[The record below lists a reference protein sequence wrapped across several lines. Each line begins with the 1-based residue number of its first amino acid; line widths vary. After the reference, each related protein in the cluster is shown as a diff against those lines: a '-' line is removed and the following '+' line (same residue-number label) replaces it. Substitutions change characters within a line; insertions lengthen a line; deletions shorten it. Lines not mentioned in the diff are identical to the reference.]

1 MDECQ
6 FFDKKRLEQLHRREE
21 QAFVEAKEKDLLPA
35 DLTNY
40 EASASP
46 ASKQTPLWL

>member
-6 FFDKKRLEQLHRREE
+6 FYDKKRLEQLHRREE
-21 QAFVEAKEKDLLPA
+21 QLFVEAKEKNELPA

-40 EASASP
+40 EVRFFFYYYPP
-46 ASKQTPLWL
+46 AEG